1 MKLASLRGYG
11 VASREADDMGRQH
24 LKLTGFIDHLKRDLE
39 FSMKIRY
46 LDSHGVINH
55 FPSWAFLP
63 TKGI

>member
-39 FSMKIRY
+39 FSMKMSNY
-46 LDSHGVINH
+46 LTWIG
-55 FPSWAFLP
+55 FWAEEHVH
-63 TKGI
+63 I